1 MSMSVSQASAQLFSL
16 IEQVNKNLK
25 HVVITSKVGNAV
37 LVSQVEYE
45 SMIETTY
52 LLSTSA
58 NREWLLDSLAQ
69 AERGELLAIDIS
81 DQLTKCSRIT
91 TKKGL

>member
-1 MSMSVSQASAQLFSL
+1 MSISVSQASAQLFSL

-58 NREWLLDSLAQ
+58 NREWLLESLAQ
-69 AERGELLAIDIS
+69 TDRGELIALELPI
-81 DQLTKCSRIT
+81 QLVKSLKKSR
-91 TKKGL
+91 KKRS